1 MPNAINIDAYVAR
14 IGLARIG
21 PARVGYSGSLA
32 PTLET
37 LAAIHFH
44 HPQTI
49 PFEHL
54 DPLLK
59 RPCGLD
65 IEALERK
72 MVQQR
77 RGGRCF
83 EQNLLLSGVLQTLGF
98 RVTGLLARVLWN
110 RPEEDAGARTHM
122 LLKID
127 GLEGGPHIADVGFG
141 GLTLTGPLRL
151 ATDLEQRT
159 PHETFRLIDR
169 GGVFALQALIRDVWK
184 PLYSFDLQ
192 PQAQADY
199 EVPHWFLANHP
210 QSPFASRLMAARAT
224 ADRRYGLLNNK
235 LSIHHLRGDTEQV
248 TFTGAGQLRQA
259 LEDTLGIQLPDDP
272 GLDALL
278 ARVIAS

>member
-1 MPNAINIDAYVAR
+1 MPPKAADIDAYFAR
-14 IGLARIG
+14 I
-21 PARVGYSGSLA
+21 GYSGSRA
-32 PTLET
+32 PTLQT
-37 LAAIHFH
+37 LARIHFH
-44 HPQTI
+44 HPQAI

-54 DPLLK
+54 DPLLT

-72 MVQQR
+72 MVHGR
-77 RGGRCF
+77 RGGWCF
-83 EQNLLLSGVLQTLGF
+83 EQNCLLSGVLRTLGF

-110 RPEEDAGARTHM
+110 RPEDAVAAARTHM

-151 ATDLEQRT
+151 VTDLEQRT
-159 PHETFRLIDR
+159 PHETFRLLDR
-169 GGVFALQALIRDVWK
+169 DGGFVLQALVRDAWK

-192 PQAQADY
+192 PQVQADY

-210 QSPFASRLMAARAT
+210 ESPFASRLMAARVT
-224 ADRRYGLLNNK
+224 PDRRYGLLNNR
-235 LSIHHLRGDTEQV
+235 LSIHPLQGDSEQV
-248 TFTGAGQLRQA
+248 TFSDASQLRQA
-259 LEDTLGIQLPDDP
+259 LEGTFGIQLPDDP

-278 ARVIAS
+278 RRMST